1 MGIRAMTIKKYGKF
15 LLKVKEDCG
24 VISING
30 TEYIG
35 AYPTVWKYRGLGSS
49 IVMFLPVIDLATNS
63 LR

>member
-49 IVMFLPVIDLATNS
+49 IVMF
-63 LR
+63 